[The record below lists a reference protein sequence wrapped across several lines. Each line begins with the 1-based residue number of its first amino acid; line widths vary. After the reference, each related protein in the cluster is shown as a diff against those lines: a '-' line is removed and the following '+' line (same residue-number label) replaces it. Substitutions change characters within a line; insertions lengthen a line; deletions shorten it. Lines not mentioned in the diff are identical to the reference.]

1 MLINI
6 RISELQS
13 NTKNIIPLAITI
25 TIALNYPLFKLLP
38 YDMAIL
44 SNNYYMNNILY
55 QSSLNKYYS
64 NFFDLN
70 VKDYNLSFVTSN
82 MWDGNLAESGHIISL
97 GSIMYTNY
105 PMWLLIASFILLL
118 AMVGCI
124 LITLKTDNN
133 VKIES
138 GALQNRSAPTLK
150 HQIQLLSSGFKNTSK
165 RLYSTLAN
173 VKSVEING
181 VECKLDPWFVTGLID
196 GESYFS
202 VSTTKS
208 SKYKLGWRVGASF
221 SMGLNIKDRAL
232 LVQLKN
238 FFWCWRGL

>member
-82 MWDGNLAESGHIISL
+82 M
-97 GSIMYTNY
+97 
-105 PMWLLIASFILLL
+105 
-118 AMVGCI
+118 
-124 LITLKTDNN
+124 
-133 VKIES
+133 
-138 GALQNRSAPTLK
+138 
-150 HQIQLLSSGFKNTSK
+150 
-165 RLYSTLAN
+165 
-173 VKSVEING
+173 
-181 VECKLDPWFVTGLID
+181 
-196 GESYFS
+196 
-202 VSTTKS
+202 
-208 SKYKLGWRVGASF
+208 
-221 SMGLNIKDRAL
+221 
-232 LVQLKN
+232 
-238 FFWCWRGL
+238 